1 MLLCQ
6 ENELCVWHVEEVAAY
21 NSAYDEMEEMRIDGE
36 PELLGKVAHKGDVT
50 DLLVSYS
57 NI

>member
-1 MLLCQ
+1 
-6 ENELCVWHVEEVAAY
+6 VEEVAAY
-21 NSAYDEMEEMRIDGE
+21 NSAYDEAEEMQIEGE

-50 DLLVSYS
+50 DILVSYS